1 MSFLFRAVGMLVLAL
16 GLVFA
21 VGDIARSLADEATEM
36 ISVTEAL
43 NAMGIVI
50 ATDESEFLAVVG
62 AWSMAITCGVIGLV
76 LILLGHRTRR
86 RQSVVRRI
94 P

>member
-21 VGDIARSLADEATEM
+21 VGDIARSLADEATRM
-36 ISVTEAL
+36 ISVVDALHSMGLAVGWDENEAL
-43 NAMGIVI
+43 SAIG
-50 ATDESEFLAVVG
+50 G
-62 AWSMAITCGVIGLV
+62 WSMAITCGAIGLV

-86 RQSVVRRI
+86 RQSRVRRI